1 MVTGDHIKTAIKVA
15 ADAGIITEDQARAGD
30 VATSGEKF
38 ADRRGKFEEKCRQKQ
53 KSEWPVALTG
63 A

>member
-15 ADAGIITEDQARAGD
+15 ADAGIITEAQRAAEDVALSGDKFAARA
-30 VATSGEKF
+30 
-38 ADRRGKFEEKCRQKQ
+38 RKFEDKCRQKA

-63 A
+63 E